1 MGEESAIA
9 TTAENNTEENVTQ
22 QKIFVIGSLDS
33 QAQRNDIHQE
43 IKEFIK
49 SFHDGDANEEK
60 TCDII
65 HLGQT
70 GWESVGL
77 VASPTYYVV
86 TLCRKYGL
94 LPTERSVL
102 LSVRDQYQVIQLCL
116 ARINKKK
123 HGEFMAAASDVLDVW
138 NQMYQDTVAS
148 RADTEESCEE
158 LDLPSISQSVDPC
171 MREMTEIIEAYNE
184 FLRNSGC
191 LDHFTLYKILKK
203 HAAGGHEVLKDIASK
218 VYILEAVSQM
228 PVIERELVK
237 ILLQNAKVFRATV
250 GLPLATDTSGT
261 AYDLNMSGIGDVD
274 DLALSQGNTNQLQQ
288 DADKAEEDSYSTK
301 RNNGSSIAS
310 LEIDSLECPLAE
322 YLSCEPKDVCE
333 GYTCTE
339 SELYVEQLILSHL
352 RLLINTRDELAL
364 TTSCSIPGREISQQ
378 GFADIKDE
386 AQKKSMPMFQTIL
399 SFIMRL
405 RLGGKGYQPE
415 PDHPVLLHAKPLG
428 EFVDSIMKL
437 QSVAEEEPDIRKA
450 SSKVLSLIKSGL
462 VRMRGCILKK
472 ATIEQVWG
480 RLNATLDSL
489 LNDHLR
495 NGQVTPQTQ
504 QSKGLG
510 PCLKVLLQLCD
521 EVSGHA
527 SSMGIVDALGEHFL
541 TQCSSS
547 RKTATPI
554 RIPSVLSLFR
564 SPAEAKDTNT
574 GEGADNEGNLL
585 VRIMKKKG
593 LAPKAEVQPQRFQSS
608 CAWAPEDMSPV
619 RPNGV
624 NNSLSPIVGP
634 TLKAVGKGSKSSQ
647 SWREIVSSLPQR
659 EDEANQ
665 AGETQEAQPDSTEE
679 TNKNEGEK
687 NKADPNEKAN
697 GKAKKKCSKRSLLS
711 DIANIST
718 EPEAKKAKAEATKL
732 QKEKG
737 PSKKNAKLKPIP
749 KGQRSITSFFKI

>member
-1 MGEESAIA
+1 MGEESAIV
-9 TTAENNTEENVTQ
+9 TAAEGSAEAKMAPQEA
-22 QKIFVIGSLDS
+22 FVISCLDS
-33 QAQRNDIHQE
+33 QAQRNDVHQK

-49 SFHDGDANEEK
+49 GLHEK
-60 TCDII
+60 DESTEQECDII

-77 VASPTYYVV
+77 VASPTYYVI

-148 RADTEESCEE
+148 QADTEESCEE
-158 LDLPSISQSVDPC
+158 LDLPNISQSVDPC
-171 MREMTEIIEAYNE
+171 MREMMEIIEAYND

-203 HAAGGHEVLKDIASK
+203 HMAGKHEVLKDIASK

-228 PVIERELVK
+228 PAIERELVK
-237 ILLQNAKVFRATV
+237 ILLQSAKAFRATV
-250 GLPLATDTSGT
+250 GLPLAADTSGT

-274 DLALSQGNTNQLQQ
+274 DLALSQGNTDQLQQ
-288 DADKAEEDSYSTK
+288 DTDKPEEDSQGIK
-301 RNNGSSIAS
+301 GNNGSSIAS
-310 LEIDSLECPLAE
+310 LEIDSLECPLVE
-322 YLSCEPKDVCE
+322 YLSCEPKEACE

-386 AQKKSMPMFQTIL
+386 AQKKNMPMFQTIL

-405 RLGGKGYQPE
+405 RLGGKGYQPDPE
-415 PDHPVLLHAKPLG
+415 NPVLLHAKPLG

-437 QSVAEEEPDIRKA
+437 QSVAEEEPDLRKA

-462 VRMRGCILKK
+462 VRMRGCVLKK

-489 LNDHLR
+489 LNDHPR
-495 NGQVTPQTQ
+495 DGQVTQKVQQT
-504 QSKGLG
+504 KGLR

-521 EVSGHA
+521 EISGHA

-564 SPAEAKDTNT
+564 SPAEAKDSNN
-574 GEGADNEGNLL
+574 GDGVDSEGNLL

-593 LAPKAEVQPQRFQSS
+593 LAPKEEAQPQRFQSS

-619 RPNGV
+619 RPNGA

-634 TLKAVGKGSKSSQ
+634 TLKAVGKGSRSSQ
-647 SWREIVSSLPQR
+647 NWREIVSSLPKR
-659 EDEANQ
+659 EGDAND
-665 AGETQEAQPDSTEE
+665 AGETEEAPPESTEE
-679 TNKNEGEK
+679 TNKNEEK
-687 NKADPNEKAN
+687 NQANPSEKAS
-697 GKAKKKCSKRSLLS
+697 GKTKKKCSKRSLLS
-711 DIANIST
+711 DIANISA
-718 EPEAKKAKAEATKL
+718 EPEAKKAKAEATKP
-732 QKEKG
+732 QKEKA
-737 PSKKNAKLKPIP
+737 PSKKSAKLKPIP
-749 KGQRSITSFFKI
+749 KGQRSITAFFKT